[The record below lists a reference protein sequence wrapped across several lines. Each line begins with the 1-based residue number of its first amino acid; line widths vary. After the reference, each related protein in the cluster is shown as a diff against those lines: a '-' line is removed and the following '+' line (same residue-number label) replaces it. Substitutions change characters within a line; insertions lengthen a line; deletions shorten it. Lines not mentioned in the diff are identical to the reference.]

1 MQFGESPSG
10 TGDDGL
16 HAPFYNRTAT
26 PLKSKVWLYC
36 IKSCHAAHRRGSP
49 MGRVAQIVWE
59 TAEHGWLNRSTFDNP
74 KTRGI
79 SCILLAILA
88 AAGWTPALRSVWAIR
103 PPGRLP
109 FPIGAIPQPRFTH
122 FWQRQCNYWL
132 GFKSLLNQHRFHKTL
147 CDGVIHGK

>member
-36 IKSCHAAHRRGSP
+36 IKSCHVAHRRGSP
-49 MGRVAQIVWE
+49 MGRVVQIVWE
-59 TAEHGWLNRSTFDNP
+59 PAERGWLNRSTFDNP

-88 AAGWTPALRSVWAIR
+88 AAGGRYGDKTSWTIR
-103 PPGRLP
+103 PLRRLP
-109 FPIGAIPQPRFTH
+109 FPIGAITQPRFTH

-132 GFKSLLNQHRFHKTL
+132 GFKYRLNQHRFHKTL
-147 CDGVIHGK
+147 CVGVIHGK

>member
-16 HAPFYNRTAT
+16 HAPFYNRPAT

-59 TAEHGWLNRSTFDNP
+59 PAERGWLNRSTFDNP

-88 AAGWTPALRSVWAIR
+88 AAGGHPRSVPCGQYDR
-103 PPGRLP
+103 RSGSPFLSGP
-109 FPIGAIPQPRFTH
+109 FPNLLSPIFGKDSVIIG
-122 FWQRQCNYWL
+122 L
-132 GFKSLLNQHRFHKTL
+132 DLNL
-147 CDGVIHGK
+147 A